1 MKPVRIMC
9 LNVNGGLTVKLGCD
23 EMIDV
28 VDNFDVLFFS
38 ETWTKDSDERSLN
51 GFAKP
56 FVKNRKK
63 KLKARRGSGALV
75 CYFRDWV
82 TKGIKEEYWFVF

>member
-1 MKPVRIMC
+1 MPVKPVRIMC

-28 VDNFDVLFFS
+28 VHNFDVLCFS
-38 ETWTKDSDERSLN
+38 ETWTLDSDELKLN

-56 FVKNRKK
+56 FVKKE
-63 KLKARRGSGALV
+63 RR
-75 CYFRDWV
+75 D
-82 TKGIKEEYWFVF
+82 